1 MNIFIP
7 YNKKYILKTYDF
19 DSYHA
24 SFIQDVVLR
33 NLLKRLIKSK
43 KVNRIDIYSQDED
56 IITGIYSKKLNFIE
70 SISDESQKSE
80 QIMKDYLSITKIAEP
95 VVYYNLMFPFTEIE
109 KLYEAFLDVKLGKF
123 ESATGIIPKGIVW
136 SEENIFEIDSSSTT
150 PSQDEINTGLD
161 VGSFCVIK
169 PKNILSGLRRT
180 TPPIKIVPL
189 ASLELVNMRNFV
201 DKELYQL
208 IVSSGMPL

>member
-7 YNKKYILKTYDF
+7 FNKKYILKTYDF
-19 DSYHA
+19 DSHHA

-33 NLLKRLIKSK
+33 NLLKRLIKSN
-43 KVNRIDIYSQDED
+43 KVNRIDIYSQEED
-56 IITGIYSKKLNFIE
+56 IIVGIHSKKLNFIQ
-70 SISDESQKSE
+70 SISDESQTSE
-80 QIMKDYLSITKIAEP
+80 QIMKDYLSITKIVEP
-95 VVYYNLMFPFTEIE
+95 VVYYNLMFPFTQIE
-109 KLYEAFLDVKLGKF
+109 KLYEAFVDVKLGKF
-123 ESATGIIPKGIVW
+123 ESSIGVIPKGVVW
-136 SEENIFEIDSSSTT
+136 SEDSIAEIDSSKPT

-161 VGSFCVIK
+161 IGSFCVIK

-180 TPPIKIVPL
+180 TLPIKAVPL
-189 ASLELVNMRNFV
+189 ASRELVNMRSGD